1 MKTKQTTKHA
11 LWASVTAIALCMV
24 MLVGTTFAWFTDTAT
39 ANVNTIKSGELKVDI
54 VDEHGVSL
62 QGKEKALQFV
72 KSAEAPVGEELL
84 WEPGCTYRTQPFR
97 IKNDGNLALKYT
109 VVVNGTEG
117 DTGLLKVI
125 KFQLVGA
132 NAEPADG
139 HLSSNRTSEAL
150 YIQGHMDENAG
161 NDYQNL
167 TLTGVTVTVY
177 ATQYT
182 EEYDS
187 NGNTYDEKADFTFVT
202 ATTANAV
209 TEALDAAEAGDILV
223 FNGTVAEPVEI
234 NKADVTL
241 VGLTTTAPVTVN
253 ADNVTLDQANIA
265 VNEASKV
272 ALTVAD
278 TTEDVVITNS
288 TITAN
293 TTKSGS
299 HCAVSVPVSG
309 NVTFTNN
316 TVTNDYNGIEFSVS
330 KVAVGGAT
338 ISGNTFNTGNNAI
351 NIYKVEDGAVFTI
364 ENNTFNT
371 NKRGNMIRLSNH
383 GSNSA
388 TFDIKDNIVHTSGS
402 WENAF
407 VLLEDFSAGS
417 DVQDFTKFTLNFT
430 NNTLDTGSVYTIV
443 YDDQLGIIS
452 TNQPVIN
459 VK

>member
-11 LWASVTAIALCMV
+11 LWASVTAIALCMA

-84 WEPGCTYRTQPFR
+84 WEPGCTYRTQPFY

-132 NAEPADG
+132 NEQPADN
-139 HLSSNRTSEAL
+139 HLSAKTTSDAL

-177 ATQYT
+177 STQYT

-234 NKADVTL
+234 NKAMSLWL
-241 VGLTTTAPVTVN
+241 V
-253 ADNVTLDQANIA
+253 
-265 VNEASKV
+265 
-272 ALTVAD
+272 
-278 TTEDVVITNS
+278 
-288 TITAN
+288 
-293 TTKSGS
+293 
-299 HCAVSVPVSG
+299 
-309 NVTFTNN
+309 
-316 TVTNDYNGIEFSVS
+316 
-330 KVAVGGAT
+330 
-338 ISGNTFNTGNNAI
+338 
-351 NIYKVEDGAVFTI
+351 
-364 ENNTFNT
+364 
-371 NKRGNMIRLSNH
+371 
-383 GSNSA
+383 
-388 TFDIKDNIVHTSGS
+388 
-402 WENAF
+402 
-407 VLLEDFSAGS
+407 
-417 DVQDFTKFTLNFT
+417 
-430 NNTLDTGSVYTIV
+430 
-443 YDDQLGIIS
+443 
-452 TNQPVIN
+452 
-459 VK
+459 